1 MAAERIFEF
10 GILTTTP
17 DPMVSITSFAG
28 VKVLISNGSAGDYLA
43 MRAAHLAAL
52 MKVMSLEGFELQS
65 VDTKNHVRWL
75 ASTLAEEVN
84 QIIPHALRE
93 AGRE

>member
-10 GILTTTP
+10 GSTMTP

-52 MKVMSLEGFELQS
+52 MKIMALEGFELQS
-65 VDTKNHVRWL
+65 VDTKNNIRWL
-75 ASTLAEEVN
+75 AATLAEEVN
-84 QIIPHALRE
+84 QVVPYALKEAERE
-93 AGRE
+93 